1 MIYDQNEGLSV
12 LTRIWIFC
20 SPIIIPKDCVMNNC
34 TQQLDRTGQR
44 EWVSADGSPHLRG
57 REKEFK
63 FGNEGISTEKNSNQF
78 EDSIG
83 EEVFTAESKPFAS
96 QKKL

>member
-1 MIYDQNEGLSV
+1 MYYEPLAMMTNEWMVNGKELYAAARPDRPKGVGLCRWES
-12 LTRIWIFC
+12 
-20 SPIIIPKDCVMNNC
+20 S
-34 TQQLDRTGQR
+34 
-44 EWVSADGSPHLRG
+44 LRG